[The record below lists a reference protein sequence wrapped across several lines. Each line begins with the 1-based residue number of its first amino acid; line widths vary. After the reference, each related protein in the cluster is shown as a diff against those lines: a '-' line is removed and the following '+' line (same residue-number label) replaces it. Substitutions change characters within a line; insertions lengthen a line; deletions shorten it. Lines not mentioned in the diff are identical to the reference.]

1 MRASGLRR
9 VALPEKPCR
18 KQGFGGLN
26 DRNFLGDLLSTHSI
40 AFLRIDLEQ
49 IF

>member
-1 MRASGLRR
+1 MRASGLTR

-18 KQGFGGLN
+18 EQGFAGLN
-26 DRNFLGDLLSTHSI
+26 DLNFLGDLLLKDSI
-40 AFLRIDLEQ
+40 AFLPIDLEQ

>member
-1 MRASGLRR
+1 MRASGLKR

-18 KQGFGGLN
+18 EQGFAGLI
-26 DRNFLGDLLSTHSI
+26 DLNFLGDLLSTDSI
-40 AFLRIDLEQ
+40 AFMRIDLEQ

>member
-1 MRASGLRR
+1 MRASGLTR

-18 KQGFGGLN
+18 EQGFAGLN
-26 DRNFLGDLLSTHSI
+26 DLDFLGDSFSKVSI
-40 AFLRIDLEQ
+40 ALMRIDLEQ

>member
-1 MRASGLRR
+1 MRALGLKG

-18 KQGFGGLN
+18 EQGFDSLN
-26 DRNFLGDLLSTHSI
+26 DLNFLGDLLSKDSI
-40 AFLRIDLEQ
+40 AFLRVDLEQ

>member
-1 MRASGLRR
+1 MRASGLPR

-18 KQGFGGLN
+18 AQGFAGLN
-26 DRNFLGDLLSTHSI
+26 DLDFLGGLLSKVSI
-40 AFLRIDLEQ
+40 AFMRIDLEQ

>member
-1 MRASGLRR
+1 MCASGLTR

-18 KQGFGGLN
+18 EQGFAGLN
-26 DRNFLGDLLSTHSI
+26 DLDFLGDLFSKVSI
-40 AFLRIDLEQ
+40 ALMRIDLEQ

>member
-1 MRASGLRR
+1 MRASGLKR

-18 KQGFGGLN
+18 EQGFAGFSDLY
-26 DRNFLGDLLSTHSI
+26 FLGDLLSTDSI

>member
-1 MRASGLRR
+1 MRASSLTR

-18 KQGFGGLN
+18 EQGFAGLN
-26 DRNFLGDLLSTHSI
+26 DLDFLGDLFSKVSI
-40 AFLRIDLEQ
+40 ALMRIDLEQ